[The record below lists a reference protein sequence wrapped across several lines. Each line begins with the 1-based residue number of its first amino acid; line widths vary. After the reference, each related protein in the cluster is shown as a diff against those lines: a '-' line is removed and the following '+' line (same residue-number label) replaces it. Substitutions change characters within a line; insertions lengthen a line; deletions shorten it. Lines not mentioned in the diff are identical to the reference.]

1 MCTENKGARVC
12 ARVSDLH
19 VNGAVSVAEAQETRC
34 TEAVLEVHL
43 ARPDRRGRAA
53 GTHRE
58 ASVSSLCR
66 SIFIPLVDPES
77 VPFLAGAAVEDSN
90 RGVRGPRQPASRV
103 GRLAA
108 ALTLPVQA
116 TKLRWGN
123 TDTSIK
129 TEQQPDNQY
138 GAVLNTG

>member
-1 MCTENKGARVC
+1 MCTENKGSRVC

-19 VNGAVSVAEAQETRC
+19 VNGAVSVAEPGGAP
-34 TEAVLEVHL
+34 
-43 ARPDRRGRAA
+43 RPPGPKGRAA

-116 TKLRWGN
+116 TKLRWGTRTLPLKQNSNQTTN
-123 TDTSIK
+123 T
-129 TEQQPDNQY
+129 EPY
-138 GAVLNTG
+138 